1 VLFNSFIRSR
11 FTAVVT
17 TTYCLTVCASQV
29 LLAVA
34 PFRSLL
40 EPCKPTGVVVSEL
53 NRHWLSV
60 TIVNATRTMK
70 ANVDRAEDAEKEF
83 LQQSMSCVVLSQAV
97 PRRC

>member
-60 TIVNATRTMK
+60 AIVNATRTRK
-70 ANVDRAEDAEKEF
+70 ANVDRAEDAEKES